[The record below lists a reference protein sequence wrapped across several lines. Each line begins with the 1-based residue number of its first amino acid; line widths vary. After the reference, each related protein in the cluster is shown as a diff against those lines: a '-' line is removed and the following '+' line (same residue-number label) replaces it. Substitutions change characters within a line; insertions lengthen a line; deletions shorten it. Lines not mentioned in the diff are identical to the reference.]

1 MSSQLSTSNIEEA
14 ALNGSF
20 GYGSRPL
27 RQKRRIP
34 IYLKEDLPNP
44 ELLPC
49 KKFIIGLGS
58 NLDRPSAEK
67 CDLALS
73 AIYKSLDRKYP
84 RKAHRYNPNITS
96 FGGSVSKIADK
107 KYIKLFGDSILK
119 SVRPE
124 LGVAVKDRRELFS
137 KISPP
142 INQRYTSMSIKKP
155 KVDESSFVM
164 MKSNGFRTASQTCHS
179 FVKPPKQGDLQGQ
192 MAYIQEMIK
201 RRNLTHSHQPPK
213 DGVPQLNSE
222 MKPRVQSADIFKE
235 NRIIHFSARRSSDK
249 NDFLISQKTYES
261 NDTQNSVEKFD
272 IENIAKPQSPE
283 AKRAKSQTPSNK
295 ENYLLISDKK
305 TSQLRSSVPQ
315 RKEISDISFPRNLE
329 KIDEE
334 QSTIRTQKYG
344 GTFRAIHVSDT

>member
-1 MSSQLSTSNIEEA
+1 MSSQLSTSNIEEV
-14 ALNGSF
+14 ALNNSF
-20 GYGSRPL
+20 GIGSRPL
-27 RQKRRIP
+27 RQTRRIP

-73 AIYKSLDRKYP
+73 AIYKSLDRKYF
-84 RKAHRYNPNITS
+84 RKSSKYNPNVTS
-96 FGGSVSKIADK
+96 FGGTVSKTADK
-107 KYIKLFGDSILK
+107 KYIQLFGDSRLK

-124 LGVAVKDRRELFS
+124 LGIAVKDRRELFS

-142 INQRYTSMSIKKP
+142 SNLRYTSMSIKKP
-155 KVDESSFVM
+155 KVEENSFVL

-201 RRNLTHSHQPPK
+201 RRNLTHSIQPVKENGPK
-213 DGVPQLNSE
+213 LNLE
-222 MKPRVQSADIFKE
+222 VKPRVQSADIFKE
-235 NRIIHFSARRSSDK
+235 KRIMHFSSRRSSDK
-249 NDFLISQKTYES
+249 NDVLLAQKTGES
-261 NDTQNSVEKFD
+261 SDLHNSIEKFD
-272 IENIAKPQSPE
+272 SETIQKPQSPDQ
-283 AKRAKSQTPSNK
+283 KRAKSQTPSNK
-295 ENYLLISDKK
+295 ENFLI
-305 TSQLRSSVPQ
+305 TSEKRISQQRGNVPQ
-315 RKEISDISFPRNLE
+315 RREISDISFPGNLE

-344 GTFRAIHVSDT
+344 GTFRPIHVTDT